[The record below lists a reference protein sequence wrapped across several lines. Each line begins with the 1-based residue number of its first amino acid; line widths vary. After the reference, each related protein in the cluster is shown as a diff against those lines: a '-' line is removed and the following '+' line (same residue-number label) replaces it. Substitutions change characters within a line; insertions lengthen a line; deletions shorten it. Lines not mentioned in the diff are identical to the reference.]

1 VAKFVYSILFVT
13 VLLSASMLS
22 PLFFT
27 QQHVA
32 QTNLE
37 IDDEPQVHGT
47 AGRNGTNSSGTT
59 FNWTFPKTC
68 WGPNETINIHISM
81 ANITLQQIVM
91 WWQLASND
99 NGSVLDSGTPI
110 LNVSSNGSL
119 SHTLS
124 ISPPGP
130 SQASVEIFI
139 RPKTTSSID
148 LFQSNFL
155 QTNTIHPSCASA
167 NSTNTGGSPTYNAT
181 LPQICWGISDDIE
194 IIIEMTGLNE
204 TQWVLEWEIS
214 DVNGMV
220 DAEAPSLSVNPTG
233 QVNHTW
239 SYPASSLVHGVRYE
253 IMLNP
258 ADSGLGNLVPN
269 SPFFY
274 MIEIGC
280 DYTSNDQSQW
290 NISQIAGFTGSSRMG
305 THSSVVVDST
315 GQVHAV
321 YNNQSW
327 SGLMYAT
334 YDTKWGWLEESVDDG
349 VEPFFM
355 SLTIDSQDNLHVAY
369 ANCFSPFTDCELRY
383 GTNVSS
389 TSSWDIS
396 SLPKNGATNFGFYTS
411 LVLDETDVP
420 HIAFVDRSG
429 CSNNNCSIN
438 YMSLNGT
445 AWERFIVDDD
455 RTEVPSDLQ
464 IHHGHNGT
472 TSVTWFDDWVPGGP
486 LVLSTLFGSQ
496 WSYQNLV
503 LSETQSGDL
512 VFFPFHDSAYDLN
525 ANLHLSHYNQTSRD
539 LEYTFIDNDS
549 TTTTVVDAMGDV
561 GRENTILIDSFNN
574 PHIVYHDTTNSA
586 LKVASLIDSAWIVSV
601 VDNSSTFES
610 SSAFLDENNFLH
622 IIYYDSTNHH
632 PMHAKKQLQTSM
644 QLNPSEWNISPSQG
658 PFVGGTEVVVTGS
671 GFSSMIVNEIQDNDV
686 GDLTAT
692 WSNTTIGFEMSM
704 VSSILDEDGYAHLS
718 YYDSLTTSLMYA
730 TNKLGTWN
738 NYTIDSN
745 GDVGQSSSIAIDSN
759 GTVHFSYVDSGDAL
773 KYANFDVSG
782 ATPVVWDLDRG
793 AASTVRFPQVQ
804 VDSLNMPHIVYN
816 DVANSELRY
825 ITRTDF
831 ASGWTDSL
839 IHDTRVHEFQFQLD
853 SVNVP
858 HIVYVWGDMEET
870 RHGKK
875 ELGSWTFS
883 NLPGDHSGNLEFEIG
898 PNDDLHVI
906 SRRGPGAE
914 QCGGCSDYHY
924 SSDNSTWTSFGLTSE
939 QDDAKHFD
947 IEIDSL
953 NRTHITYDGGD
964 SSSSSAVG
972 NVYRVIDPLNIS
984 SLYTEMENDCRLL
997 ELDADDKI
1005 HCFFLNASGW
1015 HHSIN
1020 LIGISNLLQIEVGD
1034 YGNVTGLVVNDS
1046 VLTFTTPVGP
1056 NLEEVVDITVWSK
1069 DGIGYVMKSA
1079 FTYLPSVT
1087 DGDADGILDVT
1098 DDCPNDAGNSTKDK
1112 VGCPDL
1118 DGDGYSDSGD
1128 LFPSNPGEWYD
1139 TDGDGAGD
1147 NSDVFPNDPSETS
1160 DSDDDGVGDNSD
1172 AFPNDANETI
1182 DSDGDGVGDN
1192 QDAFPNNANE
1202 TVDSDG
1208 DGVGDNEDAYPF
1220 IHNFIDSDEDGY
1232 PDLFDD
1238 FIDDPTQWS
1247 DFDGDGFGDFPEGN
1261 NPDVFINNATQWA
1274 DTDGDGYGDNWGNET
1289 WNLTRLF
1296 IWPGQFVVGAEIA
1309 DHCPTEFGNSTAD
1322 GFFGCPDLDGDGIA
1336 DMYDDVVELNSENTT
1351 NETMTIDTDGDGVE
1365 DLFDLCPS
1373 TVAGGYVDIDGCLLD
1388 EDGDGVDDLNDACP
1402 GTPTGAQVNI
1412 NGCIAGNDVEK
1423 SFIES
1428 LRSGDQEAVL
1438 KTVGFGAVLIAVLGF
1453 LQTNMVAALLP
1464 DSLRWIRVFRT
1475 GVKLNQEEI
1484 RELEYLKSLV
1494 QTYYLDLETLHEE
1507 LYQLKSELSARYTNS
1522 EIKKLTKE
1530 KLSTLINDLLNMDV
1544 SEIHR
1549 VAHNDAFFG
1558 LGGALSTQQ
1567 RTDYLAQEALMRIDN
1582 DQANLPHFEDK
1593 NRSNEFTSPSAD
1605 LRGERNDK
1613 DGYEYLEHPAGSEN
1627 WYFRTR
1633 AGKPWDKWNR

>member
-1 VAKFVYSILFVT
+1 
-13 VLLSASMLS
+13 
-22 PLFFT
+22 
-27 QQHVA
+27 
-32 QTNLE
+32 
-37 IDDEPQVHGT
+37 
-47 AGRNGTNSSGTT
+47 
-59 FNWTFPKTC
+59 
-68 WGPNETINIHISM
+68 
-81 ANITLQQIVM
+81 
-91 WWQLASND
+91 
-99 NGSVLDSGTPI
+99 
-110 LNVSSNGSL
+110 
-119 SHTLS
+119 
-124 ISPPGP
+124 
-130 SQASVEIFI
+130 
-139 RPKTTSSID
+139 
-148 LFQSNFL
+148 
-155 QTNTIHPSCASA
+155 
-167 NSTNTGGSPTYNAT
+167 
-181 LPQICWGISDDIE
+181 
-194 IIIEMTGLNE
+194 
-204 TQWVLEWEIS
+204 
-214 DVNGMV
+214 
-220 DAEAPSLSVNPTG
+220 
-233 QVNHTW
+233 
-239 SYPASSLVHGVRYE
+239 
-253 IMLNP
+253 
-258 ADSGLGNLVPN
+258 
-269 SPFFY
+269 
-274 MIEIGC
+274 
-280 DYTSNDQSQW
+280 
-290 NISQIAGFTGSSRMG
+290 
-305 THSSVVVDST
+305 
-315 GQVHAV
+315 
-321 YNNQSW
+321 
-327 SGLMYAT
+327 
-334 YDTKWGWLEESVDDG
+334 
-349 VEPFFM
+349 
-355 SLTIDSQDNLHVAY
+355 
-369 ANCFSPFTDCELRY
+369 
-383 GTNVSS
+383 
-389 TSSWDIS
+389 
-396 SLPKNGATNFGFYTS
+396 
-411 LVLDETDVP
+411 
-420 HIAFVDRSG
+420 
-429 CSNNNCSIN
+429 
-438 YMSLNGT
+438 
-445 AWERFIVDDD
+445 
-455 RTEVPSDLQ
+455 
-464 IHHGHNGT
+464 
-472 TSVTWFDDWVPGGP
+472 
-486 LVLSTLFGSQ
+486 
-496 WSYQNLV
+496 
-503 LSETQSGDL
+503 
-512 VFFPFHDSAYDLN
+512 
-525 ANLHLSHYNQTSRD
+525 
-539 LEYTFIDNDS
+539 
-549 TTTTVVDAMGDV
+549 
-561 GRENTILIDSFNN
+561 
-574 PHIVYHDTTNSA
+574 
-586 LKVASLIDSAWIVSV
+586 
-601 VDNSSTFES
+601 
-610 SSAFLDENNFLH
+610 
-622 IIYYDSTNHH
+622 
-632 PMHAKKQLQTSM
+632 
-644 QLNPSEWNISPSQG
+644 
-658 PFVGGTEVVVTGS
+658 
-671 GFSSMIVNEIQDNDV
+671 
-686 GDLTAT
+686 
-692 WSNTTIGFEMSM
+692 
-704 VSSILDEDGYAHLS
+704 
-718 YYDSLTTSLMYA
+718 
-730 TNKLGTWN
+730 
-738 NYTIDSN
+738 
-745 GDVGQSSSIAIDSN
+745 
-759 GTVHFSYVDSGDAL
+759 
-773 KYANFDVSG
+773 
-782 ATPVVWDLDRG
+782 
-793 AASTVRFPQVQ
+793 
-804 VDSLNMPHIVYN
+804 
-816 DVANSELRY
+816 
-825 ITRTDF
+825 
-831 ASGWTDSL
+831 
-839 IHDTRVHEFQFQLD
+839 
-853 SVNVP
+853 
-858 HIVYVWGDMEET
+858 
-870 RHGKK
+870 
-875 ELGSWTFS
+875 
-883 NLPGDHSGNLEFEIG
+883 
-898 PNDDLHVI
+898 
-906 SRRGPGAE
+906 
-914 QCGGCSDYHY
+914 
-924 SSDNSTWTSFGLTSE
+924 
-939 QDDAKHFD
+939 
-947 IEIDSL
+947 
-953 NRTHITYDGGD
+953 
-964 SSSSSAVG
+964 
-972 NVYRVIDPLNIS
+972 
-984 SLYTEMENDCRLL
+984 
-997 ELDADDKI
+997 
-1005 HCFFLNASGW
+1005 
-1015 HHSIN
+1015 
-1020 LIGISNLLQIEVGD
+1020 
-1034 YGNVTGLVVNDS
+1034 
-1046 VLTFTTPVGP
+1046 
-1056 NLEEVVDITVWSK
+1056 
-1069 DGIGYVMKSA
+1069 MKSA

-1261 NPDVFINNATQWA
+1261 NPDAFINNATQWA